1 MDENFWTGFGIGLLT
16 YPGLGL
22 LCGVLVWLVIRRDA
36 RKYPHQIAG
45 RENGHPVDE
54 PRGINGERFRRP
66 RKYVGAYGVI
76 TTSYSR
82 N

>member
-1 MDENFWTGFGIGLLT
+1 MPEGFMAGIGYTVLALFALIGAAMWIGRRLGAASEC
-16 YPGLGL
+16 YPAPFDSATGS
-22 LCGVLVWLVIRRDA
+22 V
-36 RKYPHQIAG
+36 
-45 RENGHPVDE
+45 